1 MPNNVRMQ
9 KINSEIQKSLSEI
22 ISNLN
27 NPELENLI
35 ISITRVDTS
44 NDLYVTRAYVSIL
57 GDSNSRERVM
67 AILSNA
73 KGYVRRE
80 LAHKV
85 QLRTVPDLVF
95 VLDDSQDYSANIN
108 RLLDKINKGN

>member
-57 GDSNSRERVM
+57 GDSNSRVM

-73 KGYVRRE
+73 KGYIRRE